1 MADWVKIG
9 IDVGVG
15 AGIGAAD
22 QFIQNWDEK
31 REAEAGVKLS
41 TMKQAGTYFNY
52 GFPIGVIIATAFGF
66 LKGDMATRLV
76 TVGAALAG
84 RKGAWYMTKR
94 RGVAWTPWTRSRQ
107 LEEQRRR
114 AAEAARLAATGRK
127 TPLAQV
133 GTADELTIP
142 IISEEEILV

>member
-15 AGIGAAD
+15 AGVGAAD
-22 QFIQNWDEK
+22 QLIQNWDEK
-31 REAEAGVKLS
+31 REAAAGVKLS
-41 TMKQAGTYFNY
+41 TMRQAGTYFNY

-94 RGVAWTPWTRSRQ
+94 RGVAWTPWSHSRSAA
-107 LEEQRRR
+107 EEQQRQAAAR
-114 AAEAARLAATGRK
+114 AAAARK
-127 TPLAQV
+127 QPLAQV
-133 GTADELTIP
+133 GTANELTIP